1 MPINEKLADRI
12 RESLIGAGKIE
23 EKKMFSGLC
32 FMLKGKMCVC
42 VSGDEMMCRINPEE
56 YENALEKTGC
66 RPMIHGGRNMNGYV
80 YVDETGYK
88 SKKEFDYWINLCI
101 SFNKI
106 AKASKSKRK

>member
-12 RESLIGAGKIE
+12 RESLVGAGKIE

-66 RPMIHGGRNMNGYV
+66 RPMIHGGRKMTGYV

-88 SKKEFDYWINLCI
+88 SKKDFDYWINLCI
-101 SFNKI
+101 SYNKI